1 MLMSLYKIRRN
12 GQPDKDEKLLII
24 KAESDAA
31 DEQKEE
37 PPLSDE
43 ELKTLLEEKAP
54 PIGEAPPK
62 GGGGGRMYNY
72 MRDKMLAELIKRLK
86 LQTEVSH
93 NRTRTHNH

>member
-1 MLMSLYKIRRN
+1 MLMSLYKIRQN
-12 GQPDKDEKLLII
+12 GKQENDDHLLII
-24 KAESDAA
+24 KAETAAA

-54 PIGEAPPK
+54 QMGEAPPK
-62 GGGGGRMYNY
+62 EGGRMYNY
-72 MRDKMLAELIKRLK
+72 MRDRMLAELIKRLK

-93 NRTRTHNH
+93 NRTIIICIF